1 MSNKIKKPFLL
12 INEAITNANISKM
25 CSRAKKHKL
34 DLRPHMKTSQSEV
47 IGEWFRHHGIT
58 KIAVSSLSMA
68 TYFSQHDWKDI
79 QVAFPFNI
87 NEIELANELA
97 SNIKLS
103 VLIDHPDTLS
113 FLKTNIEFDVNVWVE
128 IDTGYGRSGILND
141 NINRIHGILQGIKE
155 SKKLHFFGFLTHA
168 GHNYHVTDVEQIK
181 AIHLDAIG
189 KLSKLKKTFQ
199 DFNPLVSIG
208 DTPSCSTQSD
218 FTSVDEIRPGNFVF
232 YDIMQEFIG
241 SCDIKDIAVAVACPI
256 VARYSSRLEV
266 VVYGGGVHLSK
277 EYILNGDKKVFGLA
291 VELDKNLKWDAEKP
305 IGLVTSLSQEHG
317 IVFIKEEVFKDLA
330 IGDKIG
336 IIPVHSCM
344 TANLLMGIERK
355 EKDYLV
361 V

>member
-1 MSNKIKKPFLL
+1 MNDKIKKPFLL
-12 INEAITNANISKM
+12 INEAISKANINRM
-25 CSRAKKHKL
+25 CHRAKENKL
-34 DLRPHMKTSQSEV
+34 DLRPHMKTSQHEK
-47 IGEWFRHHGIT
+47 IGEWFKEKGIH
-58 KIAVSSLSMA
+58 KIAVSSLTMA
-68 TYFSQHDWKDI
+68 TYFAQYDWKDI

-87 NEIELANELA
+87 NEIDLANALA
-97 SNIKLS
+97 KKVNLS
-103 VLIDHPDTLS
+103 LLIDNMETLNY
-113 FLKTNIEFDVNVWVE
+113 LKAKVKHKLNLWIE
-128 IDTGYGRSGILND
+128 IDTGYHRSGILSD
-141 NINRIHGILQGIKE
+141 NINDIHPLIQGIEE
-155 SKKLHFFGFLTHA
+155 SEMLSFFGFLTHA
-168 GHNYHVTDVEQIK
+168 GHSYQAKDIHQIR

-199 DFNPLVSIG
+199 EFNPLISIG

-232 YDIMQEFIG
+232 YDIMQEAIG
-241 SCDIKDIAVAVACPI
+241 SCGINDIAVSVACPI
-256 VARYSSRLEV
+256 VAKYESRLEV
-266 VVYGGGVHLSK
+266 VIYAGGVHLSK